1 MKKINTLN
9 EQINRM
15 KSLMGESNLYGN
27 LVEDKPLIVEGPG
40 DKLSKLWKRL
50 FGTSIPSSIKLGDY
64 STTQWKTHRHFLS

>member
-1 MKKINTLN
+1 
-9 EQINRM
+9 
-15 KSLMGESNLYGN
+15 MGESNLYGN

-64 STTQWKTHRHFLS
+64 STTQWKKADDLYVKYKKDGKIR